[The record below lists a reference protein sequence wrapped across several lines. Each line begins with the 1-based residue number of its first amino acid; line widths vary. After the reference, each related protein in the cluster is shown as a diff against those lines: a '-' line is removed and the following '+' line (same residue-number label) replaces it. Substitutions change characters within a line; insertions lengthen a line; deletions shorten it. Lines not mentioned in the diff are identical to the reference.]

1 MQKVDLTAF
10 TMFFSYDTLQDML
23 QVAEVK
29 HSSKTIFF
37 FFKKTIL
44 FVFSFDPYILV
55 QVYETF
61 FLC

>member
-37 FFKKTIL
+37 FF
-44 FVFSFDPYILV
+44 
-55 QVYETF
+55 
-61 FLC
+61 